1 MLYGQLMLVW
11 VSQPYFSFSSTESRF
26 SISRKRERRLH
37 QENLMKEKRELK
49 KEKRRTIMKK

>member
-1 MLYGQLMLVW
+1 MCWFGFLNHMFFIFFHGKPLF
-11 VSQPYFSFSSTESRF
+11 YFQ
-26 SISRKRERRLH
+26 KRRLH